1 MDAISRTTEAIVAR
15 ALGRPDTRRVPSE
28 RASNSGSSVLSIRMC
43 GNTSFLFT
51 VHYVRITTLPCGQ
64 LDDFTTLIEMIP
76 GPAIYCLRIH
86 ERSMA
91 HNNGW
96 LIGKELGR

>member
-1 MDAISRTTEAIVAR
+1 MY
-15 ALGRPDTRRVPSE
+15 
-28 RASNSGSSVLSIRMC
+28 
-43 GNTSFLFT
+43 GNMSFLFT

-64 LDDFTTLIEMIP
+64 FDDFTTLIEMIP

-91 HNNGW
+91 RNIMGSSLVQSW
-96 LIGKELGR
+96 VDSIFGRIRLLVVKPWFATAVV